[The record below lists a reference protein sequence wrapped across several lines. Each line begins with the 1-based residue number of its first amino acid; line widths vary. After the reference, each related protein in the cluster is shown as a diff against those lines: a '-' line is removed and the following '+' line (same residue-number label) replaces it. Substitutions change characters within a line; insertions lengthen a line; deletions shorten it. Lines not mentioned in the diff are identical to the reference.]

1 MVSHRMNADDW
12 RRARIAWE
20 SEPTAS
26 FAKIADY
33 FGVSKALIGRKA
45 KEQGW
50 QKRLSAGVAAD
61 RAHKIAASKFKHSAA
76 EPSGQTPVVDGNR
89 AEIRPGLPAM
99 TSGVPVEQ
107 ARAVAEASAVDRR
120 ADVEIRHGQEH
131 AAARSLLYRAMK
143 SRDVESTKQ
152 AKLAL
157 ESLKILH
164 DLERRAWR
172 LDALAKALPAVSIT
186 INRRSRAKDNT

>member
-50 QKRLSAGVAAD
+50 QKRLSADVAAD
-61 RAHKIAASKFKHSAA
+61 RAHEIAASKFTHSAVESSA
-76 EPSGQTPVVDGNR
+76 QTPVVDGNR
-89 AEIRPGLPAM
+89 AEICPSQPTV
-99 TSGVPVEQ
+99 TSGAAVEQ
-107 ARAVAEASAVDRR
+107 ARAVAEAMAVDRR
-120 ADVEIRHGQEH
+120 AEVEVRHGQEH
-131 AAARSLLYRAMK
+131 AAARSLLYAAMK
-143 SRDVESTKQ
+143 SRDVETTKQ
-152 AKLAL
+152 AKLTL

-172 LDALAKALPAVSIT
+172 LDAPAKPLPAVSIT

>member
-1 MVSHRMNADDW
+1 MNTEDW
-12 RRARIAWE
+12 QRARIQWE

-50 QKRLSAGVAAD
+50 QKRLSADIAAD
-61 RAHKIAASKFKHSAA
+61 RAHEIAASKFTHSAV
-76 EPSGQTPVVDGNR
+76 EQPRQMPVVDANR
-89 AEIRPGLPAM
+89 AEIRPGLPAVN
-99 TSGVPVEQ
+99 SGVPVEQ
-107 ARAVAEASAVDRR
+107 ARAAAEASAIDRR
-120 ADVEIRHGQEH
+120 AEVETRHGQEH
-131 AAARSLLYRAMK
+131 AAARSLLYGAMK

-172 LDALAKALPAVSIT
+172 LDAPAKAPPAVSIT

>member
-1 MVSHRMNADDW
+1 MNAENW
-12 RRARIAWE
+12 QNARIQWE

-26 FAKIADY
+26 YAQVADS
-33 FGVSKALIGRKA
+33 FGVSKALVGRKA

-50 QKRLSAGVAAD
+50 QKRLSADVAAD
-61 RAHKIAASKFKHSAA
+61 RAHEIAASEFTHSAI
-76 EPSGQTPVVDGNR
+76 GQPGQAPVVDANR
-89 AEIRPGLPAM
+89 SGIRPGLP
-99 TSGVPVEQ
+99 TVSSGVPVDQ
-107 ARAVAEASAVDRR
+107 ARAAAAASAVGRR
-120 ADVEIRHGQEH
+120 AEVEIRHGQEH
-131 AAARSLLYRAMK
+131 AAARSLLYGAMK
-143 SRDVESTKQ
+143 SRDFESTKQ

-172 LDALAKALPAVSIT
+172 LDASPANALPAVSIT